1 MERRPFVKMAKRG
14 KSGAMASYYL
24 VDLSPSI
31 SRCSGGE
38 ANCQEWSLIW
48 SALTSMYRPLQ
59 KSAMT
64 NKFDFGKI
72 LEGDLDSLQAGYEA
86 FSRLKIDQDWLD
98 GKPSPRLA
106 KLKTIAKPVE
116 VSAPGTFSKN
126 KIRTLRL
133 EPTDMS
139 GWWLDRTDIPGS
151 RPIKVSIR
159 NVWTTGEIVSNI
171 VLRSGSAHN
180 YVRLVEHI
188 IALKAGMDVDN
199 LLIKL
204 DSGDPPLF
212 NEGSKELVEA
222 INRAGRRELEERVR
236 YFTIKE
242 RVSLL
247 TPHGGILVVEPCQ
260 EGDFSLRIDCARDFP
275 NAIGQQRIRFVLNDQ
290 AFMHGMTART
300 NTTAR
305 QKLFVMTLGK
315 LFADTRNLGYNSKNV
330 LIAGKRRY
338 SNEPTHLVEGKS
350 LEAAWHRA
358 ILDLLAALAL
368 IDEGR
373 FVGRI
378 LDYKGGHFPD
388 VEMVKLLYANGLLVE
403 V

>member
-1 MERRPFVKMAKRG
+1 MA
-14 KSGAMASYYL
+14 
-24 VDLSPSI
+24 
-31 SRCSGGE
+31 
-38 ANCQEWSLIW
+38 
-48 SALTSMYRPLQ
+48 TSC
-59 KSAMT
+59 
-64 NKFDFGKI
+64 DFNFGMI
-72 LEGDLDSLQAGYEA
+72 LEGDPSALADAYQRFAQVPVDLDW
-86 FSRLKIDQDWLD
+86 SRQ
-98 GKPSPRLA
+98 SPAERLVA
-106 KLKTIAKPVE
+106 PRTIAKPVS

-126 KIRTLRL
+126 AIRTLRL
-133 EPTDMS
+133 EPTERP
-139 GWWLDRTDIPGS
+139 GWWLERTDIPDS

-171 VLRSGSAHN
+171 VLRSGSIHN

-188 IALKAGMDVDN
+188 IALKQGMDVDN
-199 LLIKL
+199 LVIKL

-222 INRAGRRELEERVR
+222 INSAGRRELPDQEQVR
-236 YFTIKE
+236 YFTVKQ

-247 TPHGGILVVEPCQ
+247 TPHNGFLVIDPVE
-260 EGDFSLRIDCARDFP
+260 EGRFALDIDCVRDFP
-275 NAIGQQRIRFVLNDQ
+275 NAIGQQRIKFVHNERSFHYG
-290 AFMHGMTART
+290 ATART
-300 NTTAR
+300 NSTAR
-305 QKLFVMTLGK
+305 QKLMVTTLGK
-315 LFADTRNLGYNSKNV
+315 LFPESRNLGYNRKNV

-338 SNEPTHLVEGKS
+338 VNEPTHLENGKS

-378 LDYKGGHFPD
+378 IDYKGGHYPD
-388 VEMVKLLYANGLLVE
+388 VEMVKLLYANQLLVE

>member
-1 MERRPFVKMAKRG
+1 MIQRRK
-14 KSGAMASYYL
+14 L
-24 VDLSPSI
+24 VLLLGF
-31 SRCSGGE
+31 RQMTGTQ
-38 ANCQEWSLIW
+38 ANGLG
-48 SALTSMYRPLQ
+48 R
-59 KSAMT
+59 
-64 NKFDFGKI
+64 I
-72 LEGDLDSLQAGYEA
+72 LEGNGQALARAKAEFEA
-86 FSRLKIDQDWLD
+86 LPIDQDWSGD
-98 GKPSPRLA
+98 EPAPRIA
-106 KLKTIAKPVE
+106 RAKTIARPVE

-126 KIRTLRL
+126 AIRTLKL
-133 EPTDMS
+133 EPTTLS
-139 GWWLDRTDIPGS
+139 GWWLERCDIPDS

-212 NEGSKELVEA
+212 KAGSKELVEA
-222 INRAGRRELEERVR
+222 IRSAGRVEVEEPVR
-236 YFTIKE
+236 YFTVKE

-247 TPHGGILVVEPCQ
+247 TPHGGLLLIDPAE
-260 EGDFSLRIDCARDFP
+260 EGSLRLDIDCARDFP
-275 NAIGQQRIRFVLNDQ
+275 NAIGRQRIRFVNNERSFL
-290 AFMHGMTART
+290 HGATART

-305 QKLFVMTLGK
+305 QKFLVTTFGK
-315 LFADTRNLGYNSKNV
+315 LFPESRNLGYNSQNV
-330 LIAGKRRY
+330 LVAGKSKY
-338 SNEPTHLVEGKS
+338 SNEPTHLHEGKS

-358 ILDLLAALAL
+358 VLDLLAALAL

-373 FVGRI
+373 FVGKI
-378 LDYKGGHFPD
+378 LDYKGGHYPD
-388 VEMVKLLYANGLLVE
+388 VEMVKLLYAYDLLKE

>member
-1 MERRPFVKMAKRG
+1 MSETTKDELGQV
-14 KSGAMASYYL
+14 
-24 VDLSPSI
+24 
-31 SRCSGGE
+31 
-38 ANCQEWSLIW
+38 
-48 SALTSMYRPLQ
+48 
-59 KSAMT
+59 
-64 NKFDFGKI
+64 
-72 LEGDLDSLQAGYEA
+72 LEGNEEDLAKALAAFNSLAV
-86 FSRLKIDQDWLD
+86 DQDWSGD
-98 GKPSPRLA
+98 APAPRLDRPR
-106 KLKTIAKPVE
+106 TIANAME

-126 KIRTLRL
+126 AIRTLRL
-133 EPTDMS
+133 EPTELS
-139 GWWLDRTDIPGS
+139 GWWLQRTDLPDS

-171 VLRSGSAHN
+171 VLRSGSSHN

-222 INRAGRRELEERVR
+222 INAAGRRELDGKVR
-236 YFTIKE
+236 YFTVKE

-247 TPHGGILVVEPCQ
+247 TPHGGILRIDPIDD
-260 EGDFSLRIDCARDFP
+260 GDFALRIDCARDFP
-275 NAIGQQRIRFVLNDQ
+275 NAIGQQRIRFVNNDRS
-290 AFMHGMTART
+290 FLHGSTART

-305 QKLFVMTLGK
+305 QKLLVSTIGK
-315 LFADTRNLGYNSKNV
+315 LFAESRNLGYNANNV
-330 LIAGKRRY
+330 LIAGKNKY
-338 SNEPTHLVEGKS
+338 SNVATHLENGKS

-358 ILDLLAALAL
+358 VLDLLAALAL

-373 FVGRI
+373 FVGKI
-378 LDYKGGHFPD
+378 VDYKGGHYPD
-388 VEMVKLLYANGLLVE
+388 VEMVKLLYAYDVLKE

>member
-1 MERRPFVKMAKRG
+1 M
-14 KSGAMASYYL
+14 SG
-24 VDLSPSI
+24 
-31 SRCSGGE
+31 
-38 ANCQEWSLIW
+38 
-48 SALTSMYRPLQ
+48 TH
-59 KSAMT
+59 T
-64 NKFDFGKI
+64 NGLGRI
-72 LEGDLDSLQAGYEA
+72 LEGSSKLLEA
-86 FSRLKIDQDWLD
+86 AKAEFEAISVDQDWSSD
-98 GKPSPRLA
+98 EPAPRIPRPL
-106 KLKTIAKPVE
+106 TIARSVE

-126 KIRTLRL
+126 SIRTLKL
-133 EPTDMS
+133 EPTERS
-139 GWWLDRTDIPGS
+139 GWWLERCDIPDS
-151 RPIKVSIR
+151 QPIKVSIR

-171 VLRSGSAHN
+171 VLRSGSSRN

-222 INRAGRRELEERVR
+222 INSAGRKEVDGRIR
-236 YFTIKE
+236 YFTVKE

-247 TPHGGILVVEPCQ
+247 TPHNGILQIDPAD
-260 EGDFSLRIDCARDFP
+260 EGSLRLDIDCVRNFP
-275 NAIGQQRIRFVLNDQ
+275 NAIGQQRIRFVNNERSFL
-290 AFMHGMTART
+290 HGSTART

-305 QKLFVMTLGK
+305 QKFLVTTFGK
-315 LFADTRNLGYNSKNV
+315 LFPESRNLGYNSMNV
-330 LIAGKRRY
+330 LIAGKRKY
-338 SNEPTHLVEGKS
+338 SNEPTHMHEGKS

-373 FVGRI
+373 FVGKI
-378 LDYKGGHFPD
+378 VDYKGGHFPD
-388 VEMVKLLYANGLLVE
+388 VEMVKLLYANDLLVE